1 MFPLFLCKKF
11 KNNNSKKKPMGAIDF
26 LYIKENIRML
36 KSKKIKIKVAN
47 KNYSLYKEKYDNCVI
62 GEEIEVNVKDIPLN
76 SRILVEVICDNC
88 NIDKNIKYCDY
99 IKVYNKKNKYFCS
112 KCRNVSIKEGVQK
125 KYGVDN
131 VFQLQ
136 EIKGKTEK
144 TNLEKYGV
152 KHHLQNKHILEKQK
166 KTNQERY
173 GVNFI
178 PELRRYTQEDFIK
191 KCNDIHNS
199 RYEYPNMKYETVENY
214 IDIKCKKH
222 GIFSQVGREH
232 LKGQGCPKCATS
244 KGEEFII
251 NYLNDNGI
259 SYNFQ
264 KTFDGCVYKNKLPF
278 DFYISSMNMLLE
290 YDGEQHFKVIENW
303 GGEEEFKLR
312 QIKDKIKNKYC
323 MEKQI
328 RLERIK
334 YDEDLEN
341 RLDKIFKK

>member
-1 MFPLFLCKKF
+1 
-11 KNNNSKKKPMGAIDF
+11 
-26 LYIKENIRML
+26 ML

-62 GEEIEVNVKDIPLN
+62 GEEIEVDVKDIPLN
-76 SRILVEVICDNC
+76 SRIIVEVICDSC
-88 NIDKNIKYCDY
+88 GIDKNIKYCDY
-99 IKVYNKKNKYFCS
+99 VRVFNKKNKYFCS

-136 EIKGKTEK
+136 EIKDKTEK

-152 KHHLQNKHILEKQK
+152 KHHLQNNDILEKQK

-178 PELRRYTQEDFIK
+178 PELNRDTTEIFI
-191 KCNDIHNS
+191 
-199 RYEYPNMKYETVENY
+199 E
-214 IDIKCKKH
+214 KCKKIHRDKYDYNLVNYNRVMDHVDIICRKH
-222 GIFSQVGREH
+222 GKFSQLADSHV
-232 LKGQGCPKCATS
+232 KGMGCPKCNTS
-244 KGEEFII
+244 KGEEFIM
-251 NYLNDNGI
+251 NYLNDRNI
-259 SYNFQ
+259 PYNYQ

-278 DFYISSMNMLLE
+278 DFYIPSMNLIIE
-290 YDGEQHFKVIENW
+290 YDGEQHFMVIENW

-312 QIKDKIKNKYC
+312 QKKDKIKTKYC
-323 MEKQI
+323 KYNKI

-334 YDEDLEN
+334 YDEDLEE
-341 RLDKIFKK
+341 RLNFIFNI